1 VERAVARAR
10 QHPRPDLVLCDVQM
24 PDGGAR
30 AWLDVCADEFPALA
44 RRTLLVT
51 GGSVTG
57 ATQVLLDAYV
67 DRLLLKPVDARAL
80 VEALLAL
87 HTREA
92 PAAQVGAA

>member
-1 VERAVARAR
+1 
-10 QHPRPDLVLCDVQM
+10 
-24 PDGGAR
+24 
-30 AWLDVCADEFPALA
+30 
-44 RRTLLVT
+44 VT

-92 PAAQVGAA
+92 AAAQVGAA